1 MSTGVRCDLHDRL
14 MRVRDGQRQLFD
26 EPGPTSGRRSHRLA
40 DLPDLL
46 TVEEA
51 ARYLRIGRGSAYELA
66 RRFRLTDG
74 REGLPVLVLGRTLR
88 VPRHAL
94 ERLIVLDVPT
104 GERCDAG

>member
-1 MSTGVRCDLHDRL
+1 VSTFTIR
-14 MRVRDGQRQLFD
+14 RVKVTTGQRQLFD
-26 EPGPTSGRRSHRLA
+26 KRGDEPSRASGRPTRIG
-40 DLPDLL
+40 DLPELL

-94 ERLIVLDVPT
+94 ERLLAIDTSNSAARHVD
-104 GERCDAG
+104 

>member
-1 MSTGVRCDLHDRL
+1 VLTFKIRL
-14 MRVRDGQRQLFD
+14 VKVPTAQRQLFEERGD
-26 EPGPTSGRRSHRLA
+26 KAGSPRGRPSRLG
-40 DLPDLL
+40 DLPELL

-66 RRFRLTDG
+66 RRFRVTDG

-94 ERLIVLDVPT
+94 ERLLALDCT
-104 GERCDAG
+104 NG

>member
-1 MSTGVRCDLHDRL
+1 MSTVTIR
-14 MRVRDGQRQLFD
+14 RVKVSTGQEQLFD
-26 EPGPTSGRRSHRLA
+26 QHGDGPRRVPGRRSSLG
-40 DLPDLL
+40 DLPELL

-66 RRFRLTDG
+66 RRFRVTAG

-94 ERLIVLDVPT
+94 ERFLTLEVPNGAGRDV
-104 GERCDAG
+104 D

>member
-1 MSTGVRCDLHDRL
+1 MATFTIRL
-14 MRVRDGQRQLFD
+14 VKAPNGQRPLFD
-26 EPGPTSGRRSHRLA
+26 ESGPTPGRRPYRLA

-66 RRFRLTDG
+66 RRFRLTEG

-88 VPRHAL
+88 VPRHSL
-94 ERLIVLDVPT
+94 ERLLALEAPNGNGRSAD
-104 GERCDAG
+104 